1 MIEVKDLTKSFE
13 DRQAVRGISF
23 APKKG
28 QIFGLLGPNGAGK
41 TTTIRMIMNIITP
54 DSGEIL
60 LDKEPLSPEAL
71 DHVGYLPEERGL
83 YIEQSVFEVL
93 KYLTALKRSPKT
105 KAHVDIIRL
114 LDRLDLVDYAD
125 QKIRTLSRGNQQ
137 KVQIIAAIAH
147 NPDLVI
153 LDEPFSGLDP
163 INQNIIRELI
173 VELRSNGKCVILS
186 SHQMELVES
195 LCDYISL
202 INKGEIILEGP
213 LKDIR
218 RRESEGA
225 IAIEAEGDLTF
236 LSKIKEIESLEYT
249 KNGAI
254 VHLHP
259 NYNFNAFI
267 TDLTKKV
274 YLLKVEKKAATLK
287 DIYLNTIKKHSG
299 TT

>member
-13 DRQAVRGISF
+13 ERPAVKGISF
-23 APKKG
+23 ASKKG
-28 QIFGLLGPNGAGK
+28 QIYGLLGPNGAGK
-41 TTTIRMIMNIITP
+41 TTTLRMIMNIITP

-60 LDKEPLSPEAL
+60 IDNEPLSHDIL
-71 DHVGYLPEERGL
+71 DRVGYLPEDRGL
-83 YIEQSVFEVL
+83 YLEQSVFEVL
-93 KYLTALKRSPKT
+93 KYLTALKRTPKT

-114 LDRLDLVDYAD
+114 LDRLDLVEYAD

-137 KVQIIAAIAH
+137 KVQIVAAIAH

-213 LKDIR
+213 LDKIR
-218 RRESEGA
+218 QRESEGA

-236 LSKIKEIESLEYT
+236 LSKIKEIESLEFT
-249 KNGAI
+249 KSGAI

-287 DIYLNTIKKHSG
+287 DIYLNTIKKHSVSA
-299 TT
+299 